1 MKTQY
6 EFSEAEQPFLE
17 CETFRLRIWTPY
29 SRAPRAGVKPWSRWR
44 GLMGTE
50 WGSCPTPTSKKG
62 RHRAA
67 TALTAT
73 PSNAPK
79 RPILSQLHRR
89 AGGEWLKPARG
100 QAGQQTPQG
109 IVKKGLRSHS
119 WHFRGAKTRSYD
131 SAPTSMRPRGE
142 SALLRSGQKAQTLS
156 LFYALEH
163 GQLIKSHLLEVR

>member
-44 GLMGTE
+44 GLKRTE

-89 AGGEWLKPARG
+89 AEGNDSSPPAARMGKKTARHCGERAYATFLCASETPRRDRMIPLRPQCGPEGRALSLEAGRKP
-100 QAGQQTPQG
+100 
-109 IVKKGLRSHS
+109 
-119 WHFRGAKTRSYD
+119 WF
-131 SAPTSMRPRGE
+131 SAFS
-142 SALLRSGQKAQTLS
+142 TLS
-156 LFYALEH
+156 NMAN
-163 GQLIKSHLLEVR
+163 